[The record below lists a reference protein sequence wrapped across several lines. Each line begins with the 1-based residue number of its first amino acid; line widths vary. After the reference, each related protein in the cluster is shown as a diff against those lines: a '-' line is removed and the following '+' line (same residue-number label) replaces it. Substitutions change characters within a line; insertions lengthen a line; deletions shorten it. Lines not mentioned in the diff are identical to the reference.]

1 MEEYEFKERL
11 VIIKHLDLIAFAV
24 FWAITNI
31 ALLIGVRF
39 GISVFCAVYLISL
52 IILEAPVLIL
62 CSLKGLVRADQ
73 NGVNIRILLFGK
85 TISEQNYEYIDIKR
99 TDCTV
104 EEHKIKYRK
113 YYEMVFV
120 LLFAGKKKLR
130 FSKRLKIR
138 YDLEKKDPSAFNA
151 DISNEPMMQLNN
163 FVGKNRAKAFYEKYP
178 ELL

>member
-11 VIIKHLDLIAFAV
+11 VIIKHLDLIAIAV

-39 GISVFCAVYLISL
+39 GISVFCAVYLTSSV
-52 IILEAPVLIL
+52 ILVAHVLTL
-62 CSLKGLVRADQ
+62 CSLKGLIRANQ

-104 EEHKIKYRK
+104 EKHKFKSTV
-113 YYEMVFV
+113 YYDMVFV

-138 YDLEKKDPSAFNA
+138 FNLEKKDPSAFYA
-151 DISNEPMMQLNN
+151 AISNEPMMQLNN
-163 FVGKNRAKAFYEKYP
+163 FVGKNRARVFYEKYP
-178 ELL
+178 E